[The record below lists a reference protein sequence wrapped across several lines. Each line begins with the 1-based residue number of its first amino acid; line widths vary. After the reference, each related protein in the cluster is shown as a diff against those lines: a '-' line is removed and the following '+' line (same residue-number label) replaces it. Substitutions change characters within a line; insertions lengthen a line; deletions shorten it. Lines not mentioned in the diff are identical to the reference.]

1 MNSCIKII
9 FLIAVLLFSN
19 GASAQ
24 LALPKASPSYD
35 NSIYQDP
42 EDIKNFTSSL
52 SSSEEQDYIPYS
64 ADVLDNKK
72 AEALQNND
80 SVAMYAI
87 GMMYAQAVNVNKD
100 FTQAR
105 EWFLQAAKLGN
116 SDSMIQLARISAL
129 DKEISG
135 FERNDEEVRKWI
147 EQAVRNKNPKAYV
160 EIGRMYEIGFIYEIN
175 IPKAIKFYQLAA
187 QVGNTDAYAK
197 LATIFLFGKGV
208 DKDIRKAINYL
219 RILKKLT
226 SNEGVKKQVDEY
238 LAQIYFELAL
248 EQKNGKAK
256 YQFFHL
262 AWDHGNK
269 KAADAI
275 ADMYFEG
282 IGVKK
287 DYLKALEWYEQSATK
302 FESAYALER
311 IGFMYLQAPGDVER
325 DYQKAMGYFLKASRQ
340 GSAKGAYMIGYMYE
354 NGLGV
359 AKDQNQATTWYGRS
373 QNLESR
379 FRAPNN
385 KVNFINI
392 PSKKPEKKK
401 VRVRTR

>member
-1 MNSCIKII
+1 MNTCIKIFF
-9 FLIAVLLFSN
+9 FLVALLFSN
-19 GASAQ
+19 SASAQ
-24 LALPKASPSYD
+24 LTLPKAQPGYD
-35 NSIYQDP
+35 NSVYQDST
-42 EDIKNFTSSL
+42 DVKNFTNSL
-52 SSSEEQDYIPYS
+52 SSAEEQDYIPYS
-64 ADVLDNKK
+64 ADILDNKK

-87 GMMYAQAVNVNKD
+87 GMMYAQGVNITKD

-105 EWFLQAAKLGN
+105 EWFLQAAKFGN
-116 SDSMIQLARISAL
+116 SDAMIQLARISAL
-129 DKEISG
+129 DKSITG

-147 EQAVRNKNPKAYV
+147 EQAVRSKNPKAYV
-160 EIGRMYEIGFIYEIN
+160 EIGRMYEIGFIYEVN
-175 IPKAIKFYQLAA
+175 IPKSIKFYQLAA

-325 DYQKAMGYFLKASRQ
+325 DYKKAMDYFLKSSRQ

-379 FRAPNN
+379 FRDPNN
-385 KVNFINI
+385 KVNFID
-392 PSKKPEKKK
+392 PSKKPEQKKGRK
-401 VRVRTR
+401 QRTR